1 MHLMFFVKNMKIHL
15 IGLERIDMN
24 LIISGS
30 LNKNSKSREL
40 AFLAE
45 NFFKKKFALT
55 EFIDL
60 VDYEIPLCDG
70 DECYNDKVVKK
81 LKDKILKAD
90 SILICGPVYNYDLN
104 AVLRNLI
111 EVTSTAWTGKLLG
124 FICAA
129 GGKNSYMAPIALIN
143 NLMLHN
149 RCLIIPRFVYA
160 SSSDFNGK
168 DIINNDILDRIEQLV
183 EEAIKLNGVY
193 D

>member
-1 MHLMFFVKNMKIHL
+1 M
-15 IGLERIDMN
+15 
-24 LIISGS
+24 
-30 LNKNSKSREL
+30 
-40 AFLAE
+40 
-45 NFFKKKFALT
+45 
-55 EFIDL
+55 
-60 VDYEIPLCDG
+60 
-70 DECYNDKVVKK
+70 
-81 LKDKILKAD
+81 KAD

>member
-1 MHLMFFVKNMKIHL
+1 
-15 IGLERIDMN
+15 MN

-30 LNKNSKSREL
+30 LNNNSKSRRL
-40 AFLAE
+40 AVFAE
-45 NFFKKKFALT
+45 NLFKKKSASV

-60 VDYEIPLCDG
+60 VNYDIPLCDG
-70 DECYNDKVVKK
+70 DKCYSNEVVKI

-104 AVLRNLI
+104 AVLRNLV
-111 EVTSTAWTGKLLG
+111 EVTSSAWTGKLVG

-160 SSSDFNGK
+160 SSSDFNEDK
-168 DIINNDILDRIEQLV
+168 INDDILNRVEQLV

>member
-1 MHLMFFVKNMKIHL
+1 
-15 IGLERIDMN
+15 MN

-30 LNKNSKSREL
+30 LNKNSKSRKMAIL
-40 AFLAE
+40 AK
-45 NFFKKKFALT
+45 NFFKNKSASIELL
-55 EFIDL
+55 DL
-60 VDYEIPLCDG
+60 VDYDIPLCDG

-81 LKDKILKAD
+81 IKDKILKAD

-104 AVLRNLI
+104 AVLRNLV
-111 EVTSTAWTGKLLG
+111 EVTSSAWTGKLVG

-160 SSSDFNGK
+160 SSSDFSKN
-168 DIINNDILDRIEQLV
+168 ILINNDIINRIEQLV
-183 EEAIKLNGVY
+183 GEAIKLNGVY
-193 D
+193 S